1 MILNSLWG
9 KFAQNDNVVTVSF
22 INNLYDLLYLANNHT
37 NELTSL
43 NIVSSDILR
52 TTHKKNETCSS
63 ILPNRNVVIASFVT
77 SYARLELLNVLHKLR
92 DKVLYYDT
100 DSIIYISVDGNDIKT
115 GNYLGDLTNELKNGE
130 YIVSFCST
138 GPKSYS
144 FKTDKNNEIVHAKGF
159 SLKGDGKRKI
169 TFDSINECVKDNEK
183 IIEVIYKE
191 KISRDN
197 QQNVFLNEEVKKF
210 AFTFDKRIVLDNFF
224 TIPYGYFL
232 D

>member
-1 MILNSLWG
+1 M
-9 KFAQNDNVVTVSF
+9 
-22 INNLYDLLYLANNHT
+22 
-37 NELTSL
+37 
-43 NIVSSDILR
+43 
-52 TTHKKNETCSS
+52 
-63 ILPNRNVVIASFVT
+63 
-77 SYARLELLNVLHKLR
+77 
-92 DKVLYYDT
+92 
-100 DSIIYISVDGNDIKT
+100 
-115 GNYLGDLTNELKNGE
+115 
-130 YIVSFCST
+130 
-138 GPKSYS
+138 
-144 FKTDKNNEIVHAKGF
+144 HAKGF